1 MLELL
6 AKPSVHVGISLVAV
20 PVNDRPLFFATLLPR
35 LQEMR
40 TRTGRPHWI
49 VIDEAQHLFPASWQP
64 APLTLPR
71 ELGGVLMVTVHPQHV
86 SAAMLEAVDTAL
98 AVGKAPERMLQP
110 FGRVPP
116 VELEDG
122 EVLAWSNGQAEPL
135 RLVQGKAQVRHRRKY
150 AAGDLGGEAFVFRGP
165 QGKLKL
171 RAPNLGIFLLMAE
184 GVDDETW
191 MHHLAQR
198 DYSKWFRMA
207 LKDDGLAA
215 DAEQIESRGGLES
228 RSRIRDAIEK
238 RYTLPA

>member
-20 PVNDRPLFFATLLPR
+20 PVNDRPAFFATLLPR

-49 VIDEAQHLFPASWQP
+49 VIDEAQHLFP
-64 APLTLPR
+64 
-71 ELGGVLMVTVHPQHV
+71 MVTVHPQHV

-135 RLVQGKAQVRHRRKY
+135 RLVQEKAQVRHRRKY

>member
-1 MLELL
+1 M
-6 AKPSVHVGISLVAV
+6 HVGISLVAV
-20 PVNDRPLFFATLLPR
+20 PVNDRPAFFATLLPR

-86 SAAMLEAVDTAL
+86 SAAMLEAVDTTL

-122 EVLAWSNGQAEPL
+122 EVLALSNGQAEPL

-228 RSRIRDAIEK
+228 RRRIRDAIEK